1 MSVAALGRVA
11 VAPAAEHGASLWSD
25 AWRRLGRNR
34 AAVTAGVFLAVMAAL
49 TVAAPWLPGLADPT
63 LQDLRLGAVPPS
75 PQHWFGTDELGRDL
89 LSRVVY
95 GGRISMLVGLVGTL
109 VSLVIGVT
117 WGVVAGYAGGRVDDF
132 MMRVVDIL
140 YALPYIFLVIL
151 LLVLFSKTLIMLFVA
166 LGLVQWLTMARI
178 VRGQV
183 LSLKTQTFVEAARA
197 LGAPDAAIVFR
208 HIVPNTLG
216 PVIVY
221 TTLTVPAVI
230 LQEAFL
236 SFLGLGVQPPAA
248 SWGTLVSNGS
258 QVIALFP
265 WLVIFPGIALS
276 LTLLCFNFL
285 GDGLRDAL
293 DPQDRRDVAER
304 ARRQR
309 RRARAPGRAARSGRA
324 VRDPG
329 ALLDRDRRRLRAQRA
344 RSGRDRVGAP
354 GPVPEPDVLVPLPPD
369 RRGACSGAAARP
381 AGGDRGAAPAAGTA
395 GARRRAAGSSG
406 REPRVALPRVRI
418 GARRVHAGGPCGI
431 PDRLDR
437 AHLAAAVPARSLDL
451 HGVRQ
456 ALARVEPAGELKLA
470 AAAPNAT
477 PGRRFRH
484 PGVHVRARDQL
495 TDKAS

>member
-25 AWRRLGRNR
+25 AWRRLGRNS

-117 WGVVAGYAGGRVDDF
+117 WGAVAGYAGGRVDDF

-208 HIVPNTLG
+208 HIVPNPLG

-293 DPQDRRDVAER
+293 DPQDRRDVA
-304 ARRQR
+304 
-309 RRARAPGRAARSGRA
+309 
-324 VRDPG
+324 
-329 ALLDRDRRRLRAQRA
+329 
-344 RSGRDRVGAP
+344 
-354 GPVPEPDVLVPLPPD
+354 
-369 RRGACSGAAARP
+369 
-381 AGGDRGAAPAAGTA
+381 
-395 GARRRAAGSSG
+395 
-406 REPRVALPRVRI
+406 
-418 GARRVHAGGPCGI
+418 
-431 PDRLDR
+431 
-437 AHLAAAVPARSLDL
+437 
-451 HGVRQ
+451 
-456 ALARVEPAGELKLA
+456 
-470 AAAPNAT
+470 
-477 PGRRFRH
+477 
-484 PGVHVRARDQL
+484 
-495 TDKAS
+495 